1 MSVDLGRED
10 VNLAHCYQP
19 RKGLRGRKA
28 LSGYTLTEMLVVVAI
43 IGLIAAVV
51 VPQTIGQLGKTQS
64 RAAKLQMQS
73 VAAAVELYAGDIGHP
88 PTAEEGLKAL
98 INAPPGADNWTGPY
112 LRKPEQINDP
122 WSRPFIYSVD
132 GSSFTL
138 QTLGADGR
146 PGGVGGDRDITVQ

>member
-1 MSVDLGRED
+1 M
-10 VNLAHCYQP
+10 NLAHCDQRRKSP
-19 RKGLRGRKA
+19 RGQKA
-28 LSGYTLTEMLVVVAI
+28 LAGYTLTEMLVVVAI

-51 VPQTIGQLGKTQS
+51 VPQTIGQLSKTQS

-73 VAAAVELYAGDIGHP
+73 VAAAVELYAGDVGHP

-98 INAPPGADNWTGPY
+98 ITAPPGQDAWMGPY
-112 LRKPEQINDP
+112 LRKPEQLRDP
-122 WSRPFIYSVD
+122 WSRPLIYTVD
-132 GSSFTL
+132 GSAFSL